1 MIHMDTSQEANVN
14 TEGQARQDA
23 ASLIRLLS
31 LRNLL
36 VLLALGMALA
46 GLVIDFNNGFVDSFI
61 IYFLGIFTGC
71 CLAGIV
77 WWIMKGGAIGG

>member
-1 MIHMDTSQEANVN
+1 MDGDLQRMIHMDTSQEANVN

-46 GLVIDFNNGFVDSFI
+46 GLVIDFN
-61 IYFLGIFTGC
+61 
-71 CLAGIV
+71 
-77 WWIMKGGAIGG
+77 KE